1 MKPQMPKLVTA
12 LSMVVALAAGVAG
25 GTATA
30 ADMMQNNPENTGKA
44 MDYNKDGRIDRYEFV
59 RYQGR
64 MFDQM
69 AGTKGYATYA
79 DVSKMMKDFGSVFPL
94 DNSKD

>member
-1 MKPQMPKLVTA
+1 MNAA
-12 LSMVVALAAGVAG
+12 LEMRELEQLRDAVAEALGF
-25 GTATA
+25 
-30 ADMMQNNPENTGKA
+30 DLEMQNNPENTGKA

-64 MFDQM
+64 MFDKM